1 MRFSLF
7 ERIDTESGLYAV
19 ICDTTLNWQNTFTFQ
34 AHKWHYS
41 GVIKVS
47 RLVFATFTLSDNRSR
62 HCKGLCLQIEVLL
75 HVTTQEWPNGSLCGV
90 I

>member
-19 ICDTTLNWQNTFTFQ
+19 ICDGTLNWPNTFTFQ

-41 GVIKVS
+41 GVIKAS
-47 RLVFATFTLSDNRSR
+47 HLAFTP
-62 HCKGLCLQIEVLL
+62 LL
-75 HVTTQEWPNGSLCGV
+75 WVTTDPEVQRFASSLSQGA
-90 I
+90 ILRDDPSESW